1 MKPLNSP
8 SLRIIILLS
17 FFVAGIFSKTSAQ
30 SIVYYPFNSVLGVS
44 TNPNNKVWADFR
56 LFTNS
61 YFTSVTVDVSPQFN
75 VATTPRASYY
85 VGAGVKFNIYNAF
98 NNYNPLEGYFMNVGV
113 KARPFDKYKKVHV
126 VFEISPYAVREM
138 DAGLFRTMLGIGY
151 NFNQKK

>member
-1 MKPLNSP
+1 MKHLNSRG
-8 SLRIIILLS
+8 LRIVILLS
-17 FFVAGIFSKTSAQ
+17 FFVVGILSKVSAQ

-61 YFTSVTVDVSPQFN
+61 YFTSVTLDISPEFN
-75 VATTPRASYY
+75 VVSTPRANYY
-85 VGAGVKFNIYNAF
+85 VGAGVKFNTYNVF
-98 NNYNPLEGYFMNVGV
+98 NNYNPVEGYFMNVGMR
-113 KARPFDKYKKVHV
+113 ARPFDKYKKVHV

-151 NFNQKK
+151 NFNQRK